1 MSIVLDTRKS
11 NFGGLT
17 IVFVASYLVHHDTL
31 LQNAIDIITKCDS
44 CFITNCDKSLLKNVS
59 AFLLQNAT
67 VLLHNAI
74 VITKCD
80 IY

>member
-17 IVFVASYLVHHDTL
+17 IVFVASYMVHHGTL
-31 LQNAIDIITKCDS
+31 LDIITKCDS
-44 CFITNCDKSLLKNVS
+44 YFIANCDKSLLKNVS

-80 IY
+80 VY